1 MRTHQNRGT
10 QRKHGLLL
18 PEWRYMNCSCSLLSR
33 FESVTHREGEKEGI
47 VSIIGTQV
55 GSHGC
60 GKNLPTQKRNVSSSC
75 CNLAVSSSCC
85 NLAACSSL
93 LFLLPDLSQMAMHV
107 QDIWMDGKPRA
118 LGIQRCDMQGLVLD
132 V

>member
-33 FESVTHREGEKEGI
+33 FESVAHREGEKEGI

-55 GSHGC
+55 GNHGC

-75 CNLAVSSSCC
+75 CNLT
-85 NLAACSSL
+85 ACSSL

-118 LGIQRCDMQGLVLD
+118 PGIQRCDMQGLVLD
-132 V
+132 D